1 MAASDRARPVCETQA
16 DALLAPLTSFRSLAL
31 GVSGGPDSTALLL
44 LVAAWRARRTAPPD
58 IHVLTVDH
66 GLRPEAAHEARAVAQ
81 LCDRL
86 GLACRVLTSR
96 APKPFAN
103 RQAAARDLRR
113 TLLVEASAELGAE
126 ALVLAHHLDDQA
138 ETLLLRLARGS
149 GVYGLAAMPARGL
162 WHDGEGTCVEVL
174 RPLLAVSKASLVATC
189 RAAGEAFAED
199 PSNDDPAYARTRL
212 RRLMPALAREGLD
225 ATTLAATAGR
235 LASAAA
241 AIDAQ
246 VDAALAAGALR
257 HPAGPVRLRLE
268 AIATLPRESLLRL
281 FARLLAATGGEP
293 YPPRLARLEGLVE
306 RLAGHAEIQS
316 TLSGVVAR
324 RRGGEIVFWREPGR
338 GGLAPVTL
346 RGPGRAVFD
355 RRFLLEVE
363 RGETVRVVP
372 LGTLSEHG
380 IDRKAAGDWPAPA
393 FAAAPL
399 LLGPGDAAYC
409 PGLAGTPPE
418 RIRLVPFGPEE
429 SLRRAELAA
438 NPFAV
443 EDF

>member
-1 MAASDRARPVCETQA
+1 MAASDRARPVRETEA

-44 LVAAWRARRTAPPD
+44 LVAAWRARRTDPPD

-66 GLRPEAAHEARAVAQ
+66 GLRPEAAREARAVAQ

-96 APKPFAN
+96 APKPAAN

-113 TLLVEASAELGAE
+113 SLLVEACAELCAE

-189 RAAGEAFAED
+189 RAAGETFAED

-225 ATTLAATAGR
+225 AATLAATAGR

-246 VDAALAAGALR
+246 VDAALAAGLLR

-268 AIATLPRESLLRL
+268 AIAALPRESLLRL
-281 FARLLAATGGEP
+281 FARLLAATGGAP
-293 YPPRLARLEGLVE
+293 YPPRLARLEGLVD
-306 RLAGHAEIQS
+306 RLAAREEVQA

-324 RRGGEIVFWREPGR
+324 RRSGEIVFWREAGR
-338 GGLAPVTL
+338 GGVAPVTL

-355 RRFLLEVE
+355 RRFLLEAEGGGAFRVEPLGALSE
-363 RGETVRVVP
+363 RG
-372 LGTLSEHG
+372 L
-380 IDRKAAGDWPAPA
+380 DRKAAGDWPASA

-399 LLGPGDAAYC
+399 LLGPTDAAYC
-409 PGLAGTPPE
+409 PGLAGTPPVGV
-418 RIRLVPFGPEE
+418 RLVPFGPEE
-429 SLRRAELAA
+429 SLRRGKLAA